1 MKLVLTEL
9 FSFERKRHSFDMR
22 YKIDYMCEIL
32 GDYVEHLT
40 SADVYLLRLDIY
52 DGYIKI
58 SYRITDVNGHSYSFI
73 STSNVLLHVQIIV
86 KKSRRIDIREKY
98 IESLVAA
105 ELGI

>member
-1 MKLVLTEL
+1 MNLVPTEL
-9 FSFERKRHSFDMR
+9 FSFERKHHGFDMR

-58 SYRITDVNGHSYSFI
+58 SYRITDINGHNYSFI

-98 IESLVAA
+98 TERLIKN
-105 ELGI
+105 ELEL